1 MSSVLVVDDHPMI
14 QLAVRSL
21 LEREGHRVV
30 GTADNG
36 IEALAKLKELK
47 PDLVVLDIRIPKLGG
62 LEVIRR
68 ITGSGLNTK
77 VLVLSSLPTAVMT
90 TRCMSAGASSF
101 ICKKSGL
108 QDLLHG
114 VKSVLEGY
122 SYFPVHADSI
132 EEETS
137 LSRTPDGK
145 ALESL
150 TDQELMVLQYLVAG
164 YSPTEIA
171 EQMLLSNK
179 TISTYK
185 CRIQKKLRAES
196 LVQLQMFAKRNF
208 LI

>member
-21 LEREGHRVV
+21 LEREGHEVV

-47 PDLVVLDIRIPKLGG
+47 PDLVVLDIRIPKLQG

-68 ITGSGLNTK
+68 IIGSGLNTK
-77 VLVLSSLPTAVMT
+77 VLVLSSLPTAVMAK
-90 TRCMSAGASSF
+90 RCMSAGASSF

-122 SYFPVHADSI
+122 SYFPVHTDSI
-132 EEETS
+132 EEETLINRS
-137 LSRTPDGK
+137 PDDK

-196 LVQLQMFAKRNF
+196 LVQLQTFAKRNF